1 MILLLLQSICF
12 DISFYDNCSR
22 FYTPHNG
29 FCNLPGGNRIYG
41 LVVLVIAIKYFAA
54 QRTNSCF
61 PLMAPDEYY
70 GLFGACYGHE
80 CWKFSD
86 SLRLFYTVRKPG

>member
-1 MILLLLQSICF
+1 MITALAF
-12 DISFYDNCSR
+12 
-22 FYTPHNG
+22 TPLMMG
-29 FCNLPGGNRIYG
+29 SVTYLEVIVYIWFSGTSY
-41 LVVLVIAIKYFAA
+41 IAIKYFAA

-61 PLMAPDEYY
+61 PLMAPDEHY

-86 SLRLFYTVRKPG
+86 SSRLFYTVRKPG

>member
-1 MILLLLQSICF
+1 
-12 DISFYDNCSR
+12 
-22 FYTPHNG
+22 
-29 FCNLPGGNRIYG
+29 
-41 LVVLVIAIKYFAA
+41 
-54 QRTNSCF
+54 
-61 PLMAPDEYY
+61 MAPDEYY